1 MCVCVCESQTA
12 VEYQTEYYNIS
23 VYRVLKPLTHTWP
36 LTADITAPSLP
47 PVGVNPRWC
56 YSCTAAEAEEM
67 KEKVRLIL
75 QSSYDL
81 PPPLQGTDCGSP
93 IG

>member
-1 MCVCVCESQTA
+1 MASGGKPRSNTCVCVSVCDEQSQTA

-67 KEKVRLIL
+67 KRES
-75 QSSYDL
+75 Q
-81 PPPLQGTDCGSP
+81 TD
-93 IG
+93 ITVKL